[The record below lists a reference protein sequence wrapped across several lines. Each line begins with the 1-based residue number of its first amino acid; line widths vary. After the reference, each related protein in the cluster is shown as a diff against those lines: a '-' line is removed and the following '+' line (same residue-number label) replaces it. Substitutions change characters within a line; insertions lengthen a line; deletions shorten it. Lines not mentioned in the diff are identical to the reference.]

1 MAMHARPRCS
11 WTVLGAICTG
21 FFMIVLDTTI
31 VHVAVPA
38 MLEDLDAGL
47 DRILWIVNAYVLT
60 YAVLMITAGRLGERF
75 GPRPVYLTGL
85 LLFTLASGLCALAD
99 SVGELIALRA
109 LQGVGAALLT
119 PQTGVFVTVLFPPG
133 RRGAAFGVLTS
144 VIGLSIV
151 AGPLLGGF
159 LVTCAGWQW
168 IFLVNVPVGLA
179 AFVAAVRL
187 LPRLAPV
194 RRQGW
199 DPVGLV
205 LVTAGLT
212 AFTFGLLESDHAGS
226 ASIAGLV
233 PAPWVFA
240 SGLVLLAVFVVQQ
253 RRTKGRPLLPRAL
266 FAHRNFGL
274 ANLIGAGIHFAVIG
288 SALPVT
294 LFLQGVLDCSPW
306 EAGLVTAPTPLAAV
320 AVAQAVGRLVDRFG
334 GKPLLLAGLLTY
346 ASGLALIAVDA
357 RPGMNPWGLL
367 PGLLVADIGI
377 GCVLAPVTHIGMAPV
392 NSSLAG
398 AASGVLNTTR
408 QVGGVLGSVAVGTL
422 LQYRLAANVHERR
435 LTAADSLPRA
445 ARRAFVSDPDGEVP
459 GFLDPRGVDLFLRLG
474 VQAQKQGFVDAM
486 RETALLPIGV
496 LLLGAACCLVLRGGT
511 RRTGVDGGWKTS

>member
-1 MAMHARPRCS
+1 MAKHARPRCP
-11 WTVLGAICTG
+11 WTALGVICVG

-60 YAVLMITAGRLGERF
+60 YAVLMITAGRFGERF
-75 GPRPVYLTGL
+75 GPRRVYLAGL
-85 LLFTLASGLCALAD
+85 LLFTLASGLCALAE
-99 SVGELIALRA
+99 SAGQLIALRA
-109 LQGVGAALLT
+109 VQGVGAALLT
-119 PQTGVFVTVLFPPG
+119 PQTGAFVTVLFPPE

-144 VIGLSIV
+144 AIGLSIV

-179 AFVAAVRL
+179 ALVAAFVL
-187 LPRLAPV
+187 LPRPAPV
-194 RRQGW
+194 RRHGW
-199 DPVGLV
+199 DLAGLV
-205 LVTAGLT
+205 LVTTGLT

-226 ASIAGLV
+226 ASIAGPV
-233 PAPWVFA
+233 TAPWVLA
-240 SGLVLLAVFVVQQ
+240 SGLVLLSVFVLQQ

-266 FAHRNFGL
+266 FAHRDFGL

-288 SALPVT
+288 SAFPVA
-294 LFLQGVLDCSPW
+294 LFLQSVLGCSAW

-320 AVAQAVGRLVDRFG
+320 AVAQVAGRLVDRFG
-334 GKPLLLAGLLTY
+334 GKALLLVGLLTY
-346 ASGLALIAVDA
+346 AGGLALIVVLA

-377 GCVLAPVTHIGMAPV
+377 GCVLAPVTHLAMNTV
-392 NSSLAG
+392 DSSMAG

-408 QVGGVLGSVAVGTL
+408 QVGGVLGSAAVGTL
-422 LQYRLAANVHERR
+422 LQYRLAADAHQRR
-435 LTAADSLPRA
+435 LTAAELLPRA
-445 ARRAFVSDPDGEVP
+445 ARRAFVSDPGGEVP
-459 GFLDPRGVDLFLRLG
+459 AFLDPRGVDLFLRLG
-474 VQAQKQGFVDAM
+474 AQAQRQGFVDAM

-496 LLLGAACCLVLRGGT
+496 LLLGAACCLALSGGT
-511 RRTGVDGGWKTS
+511 RRSGADSG